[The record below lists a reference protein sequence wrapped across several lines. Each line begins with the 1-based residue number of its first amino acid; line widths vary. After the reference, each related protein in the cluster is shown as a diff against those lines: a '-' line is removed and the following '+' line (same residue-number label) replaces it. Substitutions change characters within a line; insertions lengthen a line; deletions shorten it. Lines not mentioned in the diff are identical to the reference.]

1 MHIDWGALG
10 IVAVVAIVASVA
22 FVVLVAGGIRLVSAA
37 RIKTNEG
44 GSGSATLSA
53 GYGLLGVAGLL
64 VLFGLYLIIPQFH

>member
-1 MHIDWGALG
+1 MQIDWTALL
-10 IVAVVAIVASVA
+10 IVAVVAIASSVA

-44 GSGSATLSA
+44 GSGAATQSA